1 METTPSLRSTD
12 NNNSGFAWGGLPRSA
27 ELFESTGDP
36 ELALQ
41 AELRL
46 EKARLKLLLEV
57 TRQAVSNQELRDVVS
72 AVMISIRNGFP
83 CDGVC
88 VYLESPEGGE
98 LQVYALDFPG
108 DADFQEGTTIPLFG
122 TIAGRVLQTARP
134 WCGSRE
140 DACEHFP
147 RQLLLAS
154 GFTTGCMLPIA
165 GRHRVIGTLGLV
177 RRENNA
183 FSQDEID
190 FLMQVSS

>member
-57 TRQAVSNQELRDVVS
+57 TKQAVSNREVQDVVS
-72 AVMISIRNGFP
+72 AVMMTIRNGVL

-88 VYLESPEGGE
+88 ICLESPEGEE
-98 LQVYALDFPG
+98 LQVHSLDFAG
-108 DADFQEGTTIPLFG
+108 EGDFQEGTTIPLSG
-122 TIAGRVLQTARP
+122 TIAGHVVQTARP
-134 WCGSRE
+134 WSGSRE
-140 DACEHFP
+140 AASEHFP
-147 RQLLLAS
+147 RQLLLAP
-154 GFTTGCMLPIA
+154 GFTTGCMLPIP
-165 GRHRVIGTLGLV
+165 GRHPVLGTVGLV
-177 RRENNA
+177 RRENN
-183 FSQDEID
+183 
-190 FLMQVSS
+190 